1 MADLRGLL
9 KLVDLLFNKL
19 FKKSQFV
26 VDSLGFKLRKMKA
39 DKWEGGGKK
48 NPRAAPANCLNL
60 TFGKAYKNL
69 PCNIGV

>member
-1 MADLRGLL
+1 MADLRGLF

-39 DKWEGGGKK
+39 D
-48 NPRAAPANCLNL
+48 CLNL